1 MMWTPLGEL
10 ARVSTGYP
18 FRKKV
23 ETEEGGDIVLVQI
36 KDVDSAEGVSA
47 GGTIVLRSEGGKYEK
62 HLLQGG
68 DLLFQSRG
76 SRHPVAVV
84 DGGVKGIAATGLL
97 VIRPDPR
104 RVIPGYLAW
113 WLNHAQSQ
121 AKLTR
126 DLARGTYIPFI
137 SKSDLEAFSV
147 AVPPLAIQA
156 QIVEV
161 DRLQRLEQKLGG
173 QLDRLKQ
180 QVVHAATWMAATQ
193 KSPRTKIHV

>member
-1 MMWTPLGEL
+1 MWTPLGDV

-36 KDVDSAEGVSA
+36 KDVDSTEGVSA
-47 GGTIVLRSEGGKYEK
+47 GGTIVLRSDGGKYER

-84 DGGVKGIAATGLL
+84 DGGVMGIAATGLH
-97 VIRPDPR
+97 VIRPDLR
-104 RVIPGYLAW
+104 RVIPRYLAW
-113 WLNHAQSQ
+113 WLNHPKSQ
-121 AKLTR
+121 ATLTR

-137 SKSDLEAFSV
+137 SKSDLEGFSV
-147 AVPPLAIQA
+147 ALPPLAVQA
-156 QIVEV
+156 QIVEI
-161 DRLQRLEQKLGG
+161 DRLQRLEQKLGA
-173 QLDRLKQ
+173 QLDQLNQ
-180 QVVHAATWMAATQ
+180 QLVHAATWMAATR
-193 KSPRTKIHV
+193 K

>member
-1 MMWTPLGEL
+1 MWTPLGDV

-23 ETEEGGDIVLVQI
+23 EAEEGGDIVLVQI

-47 GGTIVLRSEGGKYEK
+47 GGTIILRSDGKYEK
-62 HLLQGG
+62 HLLHEG

-84 DGGVKGIAATGLL
+84 GGGVKGIAATGLH
-97 VIRPDPR
+97 VIRPDLR
-104 RVIPGYLAW
+104 RALPSYLAW
-113 WLNHAQSQ
+113 WLNHPQSQ
-121 AKLTR
+121 AKLIR

-137 SKSDLEAFSV
+137 SKSDLEGFSV
-147 AVPPLAIQA
+147 ALPPLTIQA

-161 DRLQRLEQKLGG
+161 DRLRRLEQKLGA
-173 QLDRLKQ
+173 QLDQLNQ
-180 QVVHAATWMAATQ
+180 QLTHAATWMAATR
-193 KSPRTKIHV
+193 K

>member
-1 MMWTPLGEL
+1 MWTPLGEV

-18 FRKKV
+18 FRRKV
-23 ETEEGGDIVLVQI
+23 EAEEGGDIVLIQI
-36 KDVDSAEGVSA
+36 KDVDSTEGVSE

-84 DGGVKGIAATGLL
+84 EGGVRGIAATGLL
-97 VIRPDPR
+97 VIRPNPL
-104 RVIPGYLAW
+104 RVTPSYLAW
-113 WLNHAQSQ
+113 WLNHPQSQ

-126 DLARGTYIPFI
+126 DLAHGTYIPFV
-137 SKSDLEAFSV
+137 SAGDLVTFQV
-147 AVPPLAIQA
+147 ALPALDVQA

-161 DRLQRLEQKLGG
+161 DRLRRLEHKLGA
-173 QLDRLKQ
+173 QLERLKQ
-180 QVVHAATWMAATQ
+180 QLVDAATWTASTR
-193 KSPRTKIHV
+193 K